1 MSSAAA
7 SSGGQPTLHNGTA
20 QELSS
25 SNGNAQLLLTWL
37 METEPSYSTGCTR
50 SALWLMKHD
59 KTVTSHSHGSRMRHS
74 RSRGSVRSAASH
86 A

>member
-7 SSGGQPTLHNGTA
+7 SLAWQPTL
-20 QELSS
+20 LSGSAPEMS
-25 SNGNAQLLLTWL
+25 SHGMQLLLTWL

-50 SALWLMKHD
+50 SALRSMKHD

-74 RSRGSVRSAASH
+74 RNRGSVRSAASH